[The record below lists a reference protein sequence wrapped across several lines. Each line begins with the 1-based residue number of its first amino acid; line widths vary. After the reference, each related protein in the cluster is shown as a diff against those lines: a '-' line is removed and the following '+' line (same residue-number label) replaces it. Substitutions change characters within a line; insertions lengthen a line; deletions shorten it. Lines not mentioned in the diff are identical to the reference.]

1 MRGGDCTMK
10 IQYKTL
16 HGWVSCLLPGQA
28 EAFLA
33 SCVARYG
40 YIRGRGDVV
49 RLLRR
54 GLVLR
59 YGVARLIYAGPSGQ
73 RPHSARLSAGLW
85 LYTRGD
91 TRQQGG
97 CNDA

>member
-1 MRGGDCTMK
+1 MK

-49 RLLRR
+49 RLLRQ

-59 YGVARLIYAGPSGQ
+59 YGDGPIDLCRAQWPAAPLGALERGVMVVHARRYTAAGRVQ
-73 RPHSARLSAGLW
+73 
-85 LYTRGD
+85 
-91 TRQQGG
+91 
-97 CNDA
+97 